1 MPQNNAR
8 QGLDFKI
15 FEALFLFL
23 SEISNLGLGKPDV
36 FKIPVR
42 DLADGGLNLFSRQ
55 TKRGWAPG
63 IEFL

>member
-15 FEALFLFL
+15 FEALFLFF

-36 FKIPVR
+36 FKILVR
-42 DLADGGLNLFSRQ
+42 DLPDD
-55 TKRGWAPG
+55 
-63 IEFL
+63 